1 MTPGSAPSGAPPRLE
16 RLKRRADFLKAT
28 RARNSAAAPGLVL
41 QARVHDAA
49 DRAAA
54 DRRAAGRTADDEI
67 IRVGFTASR
76 KVGGAVDRNRAKRR
90 LRALAEEVL
99 RARALPGADYVL
111 IARAATAERAF
122 DKLRRDLISALKR
135 LGRLRASGTMEG
147 APTARREDEGRGAKD
162 PDATG

>member
-1 MTPGSAPSGAPPRLE
+1 MTGDASPSETPPRLE

-41 QARVHDAA
+41 QARVRGPS
-49 DRAAA
+49 DRHV
-54 DRRAAGRTADDEI
+54 GDEI

-76 KVGGAVDRNRAKRR
+76 KVGGAVTRNRAKRR

-111 IARAATAERAF
+111 IARSATAQRAF

-135 LGRLRASGTMEG
+135 LGRLRASGATEG
-147 APTARREDEGRGAKD
+147 AASARREDEGRGAKD